1 MPAKNENAVHQIH
14 RGACFAGK
22 PRSYSER
29 SLGQQHH
36 FSSGRL
42 GRLRLQ
48 FNAQKVQLMTISRR
62 AVFLDHPSLDLG
74 DLDLNP
80 LRDCFSELEL
90 FAQTTPDQVIE
101 RLKGASVAISN
112 KIVIDAAAMA
122 ASPALKL
129 ILITATG
136 TNNVDLA
143 AARAH
148 GITVCN
154 CQGYGTPSVA
164 QHTIMLLLNLAT
176 RLADYQKAVAEGRWQ
191 QAKQFCLLD
200 YPIVEL
206 EGKTLGLLGHGEL
219 GSAVARLAEAFGMRV
234 LLGQIPGRPARPDRL
249 PLEELLPQID
259 ALTLHCP
266 LNEHTRHFIGA
277 RELASMKPGAFVV
290 NTARGGLIDEHALA
304 DALRNG
310 HLGGAATDVLS
321 VEPPTAGNP
330 LLAQDI
336 PRLIVTPHN
345 AWGSREARQR
355 IVGQL
360 TENAQGYF
368 SGQALRVVS

>member
-1 MPAKNENAVHQIH
+1 
-14 RGACFAGK
+14 
-22 PRSYSER
+22 
-29 SLGQQHH
+29 
-36 FSSGRL
+36 
-42 GRLRLQ
+42 
-48 FNAQKVQLMTISRR
+48 MTNNGR

-74 DLDLNP
+74 DLDLGP
-80 LRDCFSELEL
+80 LRNCFSELQL
-90 FAQTTPDQVIE
+90 FARTSRDEVSE
-101 RLKGASVAISN
+101 RLKGATVAITN
-112 KIVIDAAAMA
+112 KVVIDATAMA
-122 ASPALKL
+122 ANPELKL
-129 ILITATG
+129 ILISATG
-136 TNNVDLA
+136 TNNVDLD
-143 AARAH
+143 AARQH

-176 RLADYQKAVAEGRWQ
+176 RLGDYQKAVGAGRWQ
-191 QAKQFCLLD
+191 QASQFCLLD

-219 GSAVARLAEAFGMRV
+219 GSAVGRLAEAFGMRV

-249 PLEELLPQID
+249 PLDQLLPQID

-266 LNEHTRHFIGA
+266 LNEHTRNFIGA
-277 RELASMKPGAFVV
+277 RQLAQLKPGAFVL
-290 NTARGGLIDEHALA
+290 NTARGGLIDEQALA
-304 DALRNG
+304 DALRSG

-321 VEPPTAGNP
+321 VEPPTQGNP
-330 LLAQDI
+330 LLAADI

-360 TENAQGYF
+360 TENAQGFF
-368 SGQALRVVS
+368 SGTARRVVS

>member
-1 MPAKNENAVHQIH
+1 
-14 RGACFAGK
+14 
-22 PRSYSER
+22 
-29 SLGQQHH
+29 
-36 FSSGRL
+36 
-42 GRLRLQ
+42 
-48 FNAQKVQLMTISRR
+48 MTNTAR

-74 DLDLNP
+74 DLDLDP
-80 LRDCFSELEL
+80 LRSCFSDLQL
-90 FAQTTPDQVIE
+90 FARTTPDQVIE
-101 RLKGASVAISN
+101 RLKGATVAITN
-112 KIVIDAAAMA
+112 KIVINAQAMA
-122 ASPALKL
+122 ASPELKL
-129 ILITATG
+129 ILISATG

-143 AARAH
+143 AARSH

-176 RLADYQKAVAEGRWQ
+176 RLADYQKAVGEGRWQ
-191 QAKQFCLLD
+191 QASQFCLLD

-219 GSAVARLAEAFGMRV
+219 GSAVGRLAEAFGMRV

-249 PLEELLPQID
+249 PLEQLLPQVD

-277 RELASMKPGAFVV
+277 RELALLKPGAFVV
-290 NTARGGLIDEHALA
+290 NTARGGLIDEQALA
-304 DALRNG
+304 EALRSG

-321 VEPPTAGNP
+321 VEPPAQGNP
-330 LLAQDI
+330 LLAGDI

-355 IVGQL
+355 IVGQMS
-360 TENAQGYF
+360 ENAQGFF
-368 SGQALRVVS
+368 SGTARRVVS